1 MNGRGMFLSA
11 SNPEELVQSLLD
23 IMQNIS
29 ARQGSASSLSVN
41 GDELWE
47 KVGPFTRLFQASYAS
62 GNMTGDVKSYLLNP
76 TTGVLIPGAD
86 WEAAALL
93 DSKVETLGHG
103 SRIIATYNPETG
115 AGFPFRYADML
126 TSGTTTQRDA
136 LEPDWS
142 TSIVANAENMINY
155 LRGDDT
161 YELRNGGPFRS
172 RDSRLGD
179 IINSS
184 PLYVDGVLY
193 VGGNDGLMHAFSSLS
208 GEELFCYVS
217 SLVYGDIKELGNPG
231 YKHKFFVDQTPRAG
245 KNMILSGTTVTML
258 VGGLGKGGKGY
269 YAIDISPNTTMDVP
283 YYDMESGTTSMV
295 PMATFLPPSEAY
307 LGGRVMWEYP
317 NSGTTTSEVN
327 DMGYSFSTP
336 FIGRS
341 NDPTYPWI
349 IGFGNGY
356 NSNNAHAVLIILDP
370 ETGTLL
376 KKIDTMAGG
385 CNGLSSPI
393 AIDDNYD
400 GKIDAVLAGDLK
412 GNMWKF
418 DLRSSDH
425 ELWDVAFYESG
436 TTPMPLFKAAGPG
449 GSTQPITT
457 KPEVMNHCDKKG
469 NMVLFTTGK
478 FLNEADVS
486 NEDVQSVY
494 GIWDYCDNDD
504 DTEYLGTFQRGA
516 TPQLSNQPSYDVSL
530 VEQTV
535 IFEGQYDFNGDG
547 LDADDPYIRVL
558 SANEPDWD
566 NTEVYEISGVTYC
579 GDPGTEDPLGD
590 CDPNSIGTLP
600 DPIRNAGWY
609 RDFSGASGNASSEK
623 GLDDVLLRLGK
634 LIFITYTPE
643 DALCS
648 SGGFSWLEEVDACNG
663 GRLTRPQFDLNGDG
677 ILDENDLI
685 PITIDGETVLV
696 PPTSWRFEGR
706 LQPPV
711 IQLLPGEMEV
721 KSLSRT
727 FNNQADIQQVW
738 ERGPRIGVVHWIERE
753 Q

>member
-1 MNGRGMFLSA
+1 
-11 SNPEELVQSLLD
+11 
-23 IMQNIS
+23 
-29 ARQGSASSLSVN
+29 
-41 GDELWE
+41 
-47 KVGPFTRLFQASYAS
+47 
-62 GNMTGDVKSYLLNP
+62 
-76 TTGVLIPGAD
+76 
-86 WEAAALL
+86 
-93 DSKVETLGHG
+93 
-103 SRIIATYNPETG
+103 
-115 AGFPFRYADML
+115 
-126 TSGTTTQRDA
+126 
-136 LEPDWS
+136 
-142 TSIVANAENMINY
+142 VA
-155 LRGDDT
+155 
-161 YELRNGGPFRS
+161 
-172 RDSRLGD
+172 
-179 IINSS
+179 
-184 PLYVDGVLY
+184 
-193 VGGNDGLMHAFSSLS
+193 
-208 GEELFCYVS
+208 
-217 SLVYGDIKELGNPG
+217 
-231 YKHKFFVDQTPRAG
+231 
-245 KNMILSGTTVTML
+245 
-258 VGGLGKGGKGY
+258 
-269 YAIDISPNTTMDVP
+269 
-283 YYDMESGTTSMV
+283 
-295 PMATFLPPSEAY
+295 
-307 LGGRVMWEYP
+307 
-317 NSGTTTSEVN
+317 
-327 DMGYSFSTP
+327 
-336 FIGRS
+336 
-341 NDPTYPWI
+341 
-349 IGFGNGY
+349 
-356 NSNNAHAVLIILDP
+356 
-370 ETGTLL
+370 
-376 KKIDTMAGG
+376 
-385 CNGLSSPI
+385 
-393 AIDDNYD
+393 
-400 GKIDAVLAGDLK
+400 
-412 GNMWKF
+412 
-418 DLRSSDH
+418 
-425 ELWDVAFYESG
+425 
-436 TTPMPLFKAAGPG
+436 
-449 GSTQPITT
+449 
-457 KPEVMNHCDKKG
+457 
-469 NMVLFTTGK
+469 
-478 FLNEADVS
+478 

-494 GIWDYCDNDD
+494 GIWDFGDNDD

-516 TPQLSNQPSYDVSL
+516 TPQLSNQPSYDISL